1 MKKQLLFAAMLML
14 SAAPAVSVSAAQP
27 FAAAAEEGQT
37 LATQEQYDALQNSIY
52 KLRQSIEAML
62 KEINEKYAD
71 AEDTKNSLEF
81 NKNSLD
87 DMAAEVKGKFG
98 AETLTV
104 AEVEKYQ
111 ATVAEMAEGLK
122 DAVKNAE
129 QEVYSFQVNTHYQ
142 DASMHKSE
150 CLGKVPENV
159 QNYYA
164 PSFDDLD
171 AEMMQVYM
179 PVMMG
184 GPIESAEKAKEMCA
198 QFDAISAKADSLVA
212 ASKKASTLLD
222 DITATLASL
231 DAEIAKIKKD
241 FPEYDLSAVNES
253 AEYWKNLAAEFAQ
266 APAEGADL
274 YTEKQIADFAVEF
287 GYFKEN
293 VSGVYAQAQKD
304 EWMAQ
309 FNAKYYPASQEMD
322 GLISQLNTEC
332 PTVKDKYFTKLDDLN
347 VEMTQM
353 YMKLYQEDLT
363 QEQFNAMLARI
374 DAILA
379 EGQKIVDEAKEAEKV
394 ATGISGIT
402 VSEAVKAGKVYSI
415 DGKRVSKSAKGL
427 VLVIING
434 KKVILK

>member
-1 MKKQLLFAAMLML
+1 MKRQLLFAAMLML

-37 LATQEQYDALQNSIY
+37 LATQEQYDALVKSIADVQQNIDG
-52 KLRQSIEAML
+52 ML
-62 KEINEKYAD
+62 KEINDKYPD
-71 AEDTKNSLEF
+71 AEDTKYSLNF
-81 NKNSLD
+81 NKESLD
-87 DMAAEVKGKFG
+87 KIADEAKAKFEAKTLTAAEVDSYLASVK
-98 AETLTV
+98 EI
-104 AEVEKYQ
+104 
-111 ATVAEMAEGLK
+111 AEGIK

-129 QEVYSFQVNTHYQ
+129 QEVYSFQVNTSYQ
-142 DASMHKSE
+142 NAAMHKSE
-150 CLGKVPENV
+150 CLGQVPENV

-164 PSFDDLD
+164 PAFDELD
-171 AEMMQVYM
+171 ADMMQVYM
-179 PVMMG
+179 PIMMG
-184 GPIESAEKAKEMCA
+184 SPVESAEQAKKMCD
-198 QFDAISAKADSLVA
+198 QFDAISKKADALLA

-241 FPEYDLSAVNES
+241 FPEYDLSVVNES

-266 APAEGADL
+266 APADPTAP
-274 YTEKQIADFAVEF
+274 YTESKIDGFVESF
-287 GYFKEN
+287 GYFKVN
-293 VSGVYAQAQKD
+293 ISDLYAQAQKD

-353 YMKLYQEDLT
+353 YMKLYQDELT
-363 QEQFNAMLARI
+363 QEQFDAMLARI

-427 VLVIING
+427 VIING

>member
-14 SAAPAVSVSAAQP
+14 SAAPAISVSAAQP

-37 LATQEQYDALQNSIY
+37 LATEEQYNALQKSISD
-52 KLRQSIEAML
+52 LQQNIDAML

-71 AEDTKNSLEF
+71 AEDTKGSLEF
-81 NKNSLD
+81 NKSSLS
-87 DMAAEVKGKFG
+87 DMAAEVKDKFT
-98 AETLTV
+98 AQTLTV
-104 AEVEKYQ
+104 AEIESYQ
-111 ATVAEMAEGLK
+111 ATVTEMAEGLK

-142 DASMHKSE
+142 NASMHKSE

-212 ASKKASTLLD
+212 SAKLAGALVDS
-222 DITATLASL
+222 ITATLDSL
-231 DAEIAKIKKD
+231 GAEIAKVKKD
-241 FPEYDLSAVNES
+241 FPEYDLSMMQES
-253 AEYWKNLAAEFAQ
+253 SEYWKNFAAVFAQ
-266 APAEGADL
+266 APAEGTAP
-274 YTEKQIADFAVEF
+274 YTEKQIAEYAENF
-287 GYFKEN
+287 GFFKQ
-293 VSGVYAQAQKD
+293 SALGVYAEAQKD
-304 EWMAQ
+304 EWTAQ
-309 FNAKYYPASQEMD
+309 FNAKYYPASQKMD
-322 GLISQLNTEC
+322 ELVSTLDTQC
-332 PTVKDKYFTKLDDLN
+332 PTVKDQFFTKLDDLN

-353 YMKLYQEDLT
+353 FTKLYMGELT
-363 QEQFNAMLARI
+363 QESFDQMMARI
-374 DAILA
+374 DAILLEA
-379 EGQKIVDEAKEAEKV
+379 QNIVDQAIEAEKV
-394 ATGISGIT
+394 ATGISDIT
-402 VSEAVKAGKVYSI
+402 VNKTVKAGNVYSL

-427 VLVIING
+427 VIING
-434 KKVILK
+434 KKVVLK

>member
-37 LATQEQYDALQNSIY
+37 LATQEQYDALQKSISD
-52 KLRQSIEAML
+52 LQQNIDAML
-62 KEINEKYAD
+62 KEINEKYVD

-81 NKNSLD
+81 NKSSLS
-87 DMAAEVKGKFG
+87 DMAAEVKEKFT
-98 AETLTV
+98 AQTLTV
-104 AEVEKYQ
+104 AEVESYQ
-111 ATVAEMAEGLK
+111 ATVTEMAEGLK

-142 DASMHKSE
+142 NASMHKSE

-171 AEMMQVYM
+171 ADMMQVYM

-184 GPIESAEKAKEMCA
+184 GPIESAEKAKEMCN
-198 QFDAISAKADSLVA
+198 QLDAISAKADTLLA

-353 YMKLYQEDLT
+353 YMKLYQDELT

-374 DAILA
+374 DAILVEA
-379 EGQKIVDEAKEAEKV
+379 QKIVDEAKEAEEV

-402 VSEAVKAGKVYSI
+402 VSEAVEAGKVYSI

-427 VLVIING
+427 VIING

>member
-14 SAAPAVSVSAAQP
+14 SAAPAISVSAAQP

-37 LATQEQYDALQNSIY
+37 LATEVQYNTLQDSIY

-87 DMAAEVKGKFG
+87 DMAAEVKDKFAAG
-98 AETLTV
+98 TLTA
-104 AEVEKYQ
+104 AEVESYQ
-111 ATVAEMAEGLK
+111 AQVAEMAEGLK
-122 DAVKNAE
+122 DAVKSAE

-142 DASMHKSE
+142 NASMHKSE
-150 CLGKVPENV
+150 CLGQVPENV

-171 AEMMQVYM
+171 ADMMQVYM

-184 GPIESAEKAKEMCA
+184 GPIESAEKAKEMCN
-198 QFDAISAKADSLVA
+198 QLDAISAKADALLA
-212 ASKKASTLLD
+212 ASKKASTLVD

-241 FPEYDLSAVNES
+241 FPEYDLSVVNES

-266 APAEGADL
+266 APADPTAP
-274 YTEKQIADFAVEF
+274 YTESKIDGFVESF
-287 GYFKEN
+287 GYFKVN
-293 VSGVYAQAQKD
+293 ISYLYAQAQKD

-309 FNAKYYPASQEMD
+309 FNAKYYPASQKMD
-322 GLISQLNTEC
+322 EYISTLDTQC
-332 PTVKDKYFTKLDDLN
+332 PTVKDQFFTKLDDLN
-347 VEMTQM
+347 VEMSQM
-353 YMKLYQEDLT
+353 FTKLYMGELT
-363 QEQFNAMLARI
+363 QESFNEMMARI
-374 DAILA
+374 DAILLEA
-379 EGQKIVDEAKEAEKV
+379 QNIVDQALEAEKV
-394 ATGISGIT
+394 ATGISDIT
-402 VSEAVKAGKVYSI
+402 VNKAVKAGNVYSL

-427 VLVIING
+427 VIING
-434 KKVILK
+434 KKVVLK

>member
-1 MKKQLLFAAMLML
+1 
-14 SAAPAVSVSAAQP
+14 
-27 FAAAAEEGQT
+27 
-37 LATQEQYDALQNSIY
+37 
-52 KLRQSIEAML
+52 ML

-81 NKNSLD
+81 NKSSLS
-87 DMAAEVKGKFG
+87 DMAAEVKDKFAAG
-98 AETLTV
+98 TLTA
-104 AEVEKYQ
+104 AEVESYQ
-111 ATVAEMAEGLK
+111 AQVAEMAEGLK

-142 DASMHKSE
+142 NASMHKSE

-171 AEMMQVYM
+171 ADMMQVYM

-184 GPIESAEKAKEMCA
+184 GPIESAEKAKEMCN
-198 QFDAISAKADSLVA
+198 QLDAISAKADTLLA

-266 APAEGADL
+266 APADPTAP
-274 YTEKQIADFAVEF
+274 YTESKIDGFVENF

-293 VSGVYAQAQKD
+293 ISDLYAQAQKD

-309 FNAKYYPASQEMD
+309 FNAKYYPASQKMD
-322 GLISQLNTEC
+322 ELVSTLDTQC
-332 PTVKDKYFTKLDDLN
+332 PTVKDQFFTKLDDLN
-347 VEMTQM
+347 VEMSQM
-353 YMKLYQEDLT
+353 FMKLYQEDLT
-363 QEQFNAMLARI
+363 QEQFDKMMARI
-374 DAILA
+374 DAILLEA
-379 EGQKIVDEAKEAEKV
+379 QNIVNQALEAEKV
-394 ATGISGIT
+394 ATGISDIT
-402 VSEAVKAGKVYSI
+402 VNKAAKAGNVYSL

-427 VLVIING
+427 VIING
-434 KKVILK
+434 KKVVLK

>member
-14 SAAPAVSVSAAQP
+14 STAPAVSVSAAQP

-37 LATQEQYDALQNSIY
+37 LATEEQYNALQDSIY

-71 AEDTKNSLEF
+71 AEDTKNSLEY
-81 NKNSLD
+81 NKESLD
-87 DMAAEVKGKFG
+87 DMAAEVKEKFS
-98 AETLTV
+98 AQTLTV

-111 ATVAEMAEGLK
+111 ATVVEMAEGLK
-122 DAVKNAE
+122 DAVKSAE

-142 DASMHKSE
+142 NASMHKSE

-171 AEMMQVYM
+171 ADMMQVYM

-212 ASKKASTLLD
+212 SAKLAGTLVD
-222 DITATLASL
+222 SITATLDSL
-231 DAEIAKIKKD
+231 GAEIAKVKKN
-241 FPEYDLSAVNES
+241 FPEYDLSMIQES
-253 AEYWKNLAAEFAQ
+253 AEYWKKFAAEFTQ
-266 APAEGADL
+266 APAEGAAP
-274 YTEKQIADFAVEF
+274 YTEKQIADYAQNF
-287 GYFKEN
+287 GYFKD
-293 VSGVYAQAQKD
+293 SALGVYAEAQKD

-309 FNAKYYPASQEMD
+309 FNAKYYPASQKMD
-322 GLISQLNTEC
+322 EFISTLDTQC
-332 PTVKDKYFTKLDDLN
+332 PTVKDLFFTKLDDLN

-353 YMKLYQEDLT
+353 YTKLYMGELT
-363 QEQFNAMLARI
+363 QETFDEMMARI
-374 DAILA
+374 DAILLEA
-379 EGQKIVDEAKEAEKV
+379 QNIVKQALEAEKV
-394 ATGISGIT
+394 ATGISDIT
-402 VSEAVKAGKVYSI
+402 VNKAAKAGNVYSL

-427 VLVIING
+427 VIING
-434 KKVILK
+434 KKMVLK

>member
-37 LATQEQYDALQNSIY
+37 LATQEQYDALQKSISD
-52 KLRQSIEAML
+52 LQQNIDAML

-81 NKNSLD
+81 NKSSLS
-87 DMAAEVKGKFG
+87 DMAAEVKDKFAAG
-98 AETLTV
+98 TLTA
-104 AEVEKYQ
+104 AEVESDQ
-111 ATVAEMAEGLK
+111 AQVAEMAEGLK

-142 DASMHKSE
+142 NASMHKSE
-150 CLGKVPENV
+150 CLGQVPENV

-164 PSFDDLD
+164 PAFEELD
-171 AEMMQVYM
+171 ADMMQVYM
-179 PVMMG
+179 PIMMG
-184 GPIESAEKAKEMCA
+184 SPIESAEQAKEMCN
-198 QFDAISAKADSLVA
+198 QFDAVSKKADALLA

-266 APAEGADL
+266 APADPTAP
-274 YTEKQIADFAVEF
+274 YTESKIDGFVESF
-287 GYFKEN
+287 GYFKVN
-293 VSGVYAQAQKD
+293 ISDLYAQAQKD

-309 FNAKYYPASQEMD
+309 FNAKYYPASQKMD
-322 GLISQLNTEC
+322 ELVSTLDTQC
-332 PTVKDKYFTKLDDLN
+332 PTVKDQFFTKLDDLN
-347 VEMTQM
+347 VEMSQM
-353 YMKLYQEDLT
+353 FMKLYQEDLT

-374 DAILA
+374 DAILVEA
-379 EGQKIVDEAKEAEKV
+379 QNIVNQALEAEKV
-394 ATGISGIT
+394 ATGISDIT
-402 VSEAVKAGKVYSI
+402 VNKAAKAGNVYSL

-427 VLVIING
+427 VIING
-434 KKVILK
+434 KKVVLK

>member
-1 MKKQLLFAAMLML
+1 MKKQLLFAAILML

-37 LATQEQYDALQNSIY
+37 LATQEQYDALQKSISD
-52 KLRQSIEAML
+52 LQQNIDAML

-71 AEDTKNSLEF
+71 AEDTKGSLEF
-81 NKNSLD
+81 NKSSLS
-87 DMAAEVKGKFG
+87 DMAAEVKDKFAAG
-98 AETLTV
+98 TLTA
-104 AEVEKYQ
+104 AEVESYQ
-111 ATVAEMAEGLK
+111 AQVAEMAEGLK

-142 DASMHKSE
+142 NASMHKSE

-212 ASKKASTLLD
+212 SAKLAGALVDS
-222 DITATLASL
+222 ITATLDSL
-231 DAEIAKIKKD
+231 GAEIAKVKKD
-241 FPEYDLSAVNES
+241 FPEYDLSMIQES
-253 AEYWKNLAAEFAQ
+253 SEYWKNFAAVFAQ
-266 APAEGADL
+266 APAEGTAP
-274 YTEKQIADFAVEF
+274 YTEKQIAEYAENF
-287 GYFKEN
+287 GFFKQ
-293 VSGVYAQAQKD
+293 SALGVYAEAQKD
-304 EWMAQ
+304 EWTAQ
-309 FNAKYYPASQEMD
+309 FNAKYYPASQKMD
-322 GLISQLNTEC
+322 ELVSTLDTQC
-332 PTVKDKYFTKLDDLN
+332 PTVKDQFFTKLDDLN

-353 YMKLYQEDLT
+353 FTKLYMGELT
-363 QEQFNAMLARI
+363 QESFDQMMARI
-374 DAILA
+374 DAILLEA
-379 EGQKIVDEAKEAEKV
+379 QNIVDQAIEAEKV
-394 ATGISGIT
+394 ATGISDIT
-402 VSEAVKAGKVYSI
+402 VNKTVKAGNVYSL

-427 VLVIING
+427 VIING
-434 KKVILK
+434 KKVVLK

>member
-1 MKKQLLFAAMLML
+1 MKKQLLFAAILML

-37 LATQEQYDALQNSIY
+37 LATEVQYNTLQDSIY

-87 DMAAEVKGKFG
+87 DMAAEVKDKFAAG
-98 AETLTV
+98 TLTA
-104 AEVEKYQ
+104 AEVESYQ
-111 ATVAEMAEGLK
+111 AQVAEMAEGLK

-142 DASMHKSE
+142 NASMHKSE
-150 CLGKVPENV
+150 CLGQVPENV

-184 GPIESAEKAKEMCA
+184 GPIESAEKAKEMCN
-198 QFDAISAKADSLVA
+198 QLDAISAKADTLLA

-266 APAEGADL
+266 APADPTAP
-274 YTEKQIADFAVEF
+274 YTESKIDGFVESF
-287 GYFKEN
+287 GYFKVN
-293 VSGVYAQAQKD
+293 ISDLYAQAQKD

-309 FNAKYYPASQEMD
+309 FNAKYYPASQKMD
-322 GLISQLNTEC
+322 EYISTLDTQC
-332 PTVKDKYFTKLDDLN
+332 PTVKDLFFTKLDDLN
-347 VEMTQM
+347 VEMSQM
-353 YMKLYQEDLT
+353 FTKLYMGELT
-363 QEQFNAMLARI
+363 QESFDEMMARI
-374 DAILA
+374 DAILLEA
-379 EGQKIVDEAKEAEKV
+379 KNIVDQALEAEKV
-394 ATGISGIT
+394 ATGISDIT
-402 VSEAVKAGKVYSI
+402 VNKAVKAGNVYSL

-427 VLVIING
+427 VIING
-434 KKVILK
+434 KKVVLK

>member
-1 MKKQLLFAAMLML
+1 MKRQLLFAAMLML

-37 LATQEQYDALQNSIY
+37 LATQEQYDALVKSIADVQQNIDG
-52 KLRQSIEAML
+52 ML
-62 KEINEKYAD
+62 KEINDKYPD
-71 AEDTKNSLEF
+71 AEDTKYSLNF
-81 NKNSLD
+81 NKESLD
-87 DMAAEVKGKFG
+87 KIADEAKAKFE
-98 AETLTV
+98 AKTLTAV
-104 AEVEKYQ
+104 EVDSYLASVKEI
-111 ATVAEMAEGLK
+111 AEGIK

-129 QEVYSFQVNTHYQ
+129 QEVYSFQVNTCYQ
-142 DASMHKSE
+142 NAAMHKSE
-150 CLGKVPENV
+150 CLGQVPENV

-164 PSFDDLD
+164 PAFDELD
-171 AEMMQVYM
+171 ADMVQVYM
-179 PVMMG
+179 PFMMDSH
-184 GPIESAEKAKEMCA
+184 IESAEQAKKMCD
-198 QFDAISAKADSLVA
+198 QFDAISKKADALLA
-212 ASKKASTLLD
+212 ASKKASTLVE

-266 APAEGADL
+266 APADPTAP
-274 YTEKQIADFAVEF
+274 YTESKIDGFVESF
-287 GYFKEN
+287 GYFKVN
-293 VSGVYAQAQKD
+293 ISDLYAQAQKD

-353 YMKLYQEDLT
+353 YMKLYQDELT
-363 QEQFNAMLARI
+363 QEQFDAMLARI

-379 EGQKIVDEAKEAEKV
+379 EGQKIVAEAKEAEKV

-402 VSEAVKAGKVYSI
+402 VCEAVKAGKVYSI

-427 VLVIING
+427 VIING

>member
-37 LATQEQYDALQNSIY
+37 LATQEQYDALQKSISD
-52 KLRQSIEAML
+52 LQQNIDAML

-81 NKNSLD
+81 NKSSLS
-87 DMAAEVKGKFG
+87 DMAAEVKDKFAAG
-98 AETLTV
+98 TLTA
-104 AEVEKYQ
+104 AEVESYQ
-111 ATVAEMAEGLK
+111 AQVAEMAEGLK

-142 DASMHKSE
+142 NASMHKSE
-150 CLGKVPENV
+150 CLGQVPENV

-164 PSFDDLD
+164 PAFEELD
-171 AEMMQVYM
+171 ADMMQVYM
-179 PVMMG
+179 PIMMG
-184 GPIESAEKAKEMCA
+184 SPIESAEQAKEMCN
-198 QFDAISAKADSLVA
+198 QFDAVSKKADALLA
-212 ASKKASTLLD
+212 ASKKASTLVD

-266 APAEGADL
+266 APADPTAP
-274 YTEKQIADFAVEF
+274 YTESKIDGFVENF

-293 VSGVYAQAQKD
+293 ISDLYAQAQKD

-309 FNAKYYPASQEMD
+309 FNAKYYPASQKMD
-322 GLISQLNTEC
+322 EYVSTLDSEC
-332 PTVKDKYFTKLDDLN
+332 PTVKDKYFNKLDDLN
-347 VEMTQM
+347 VELTQM

-363 QEQFNAMLARI
+363 QEQFNTMMARI
-374 DAILA
+374 DEILREA
-379 EGQKIVDEAKEAEKV
+379 QKIIDEAKEAEKV
-394 ATGISGIT
+394 ATGISNIS

-415 DGKRVSKSAKGL
+415 DGKRISKSAKG
-427 VLVIING
+427 LVIING

>member
-1 MKKQLLFAAMLML
+1 ML

-27 FAAAAEEGQT
+27 FAAAAEESQT
-37 LATQEQYDALQNSIY
+37 LATEVQYNTLQDSIY

-87 DMAAEVKGKFG
+87 DMAAEVKDKFAAG
-98 AETLTV
+98 TLTA
-104 AEVEKYQ
+104 AEVESYQ
-111 ATVAEMAEGLK
+111 AQVAEMAEGLK
-122 DAVKNAE
+122 DAVKSAE
-129 QEVYSFQVNTHYQ
+129 QEIYSFQVNTHYQ
-142 DASMHKSE
+142 NASMHKSE
-150 CLGKVPENV
+150 CLGQVPENV

-184 GPIESAEKAKEMCA
+184 GPIESAEKAKEMCN
-198 QFDAISAKADSLVA
+198 QLDAISAKADTLLA

-266 APAEGADL
+266 APADPTAP
-274 YTEKQIADFAVEF
+274 YTESKIDGFVESF
-287 GYFKEN
+287 GYFKVN
-293 VSGVYAQAQKD
+293 ISDLYAQAQKD

-309 FNAKYYPASQEMD
+309 FNAKYYPASQKMD
-322 GLISQLNTEC
+322 EYISTLDTQC
-332 PTVKDKYFTKLDDLN
+332 PTVRISSLLSW
-347 VEMTQM
+347 MTSM
-353 YMKLYQEDLT
+353 
-363 QEQFNAMLARI
+363 
-374 DAILA
+374 
-379 EGQKIVDEAKEAEKV
+379 
-394 ATGISGIT
+394 
-402 VSEAVKAGKVYSI
+402 
-415 DGKRVSKSAKGL
+415 
-427 VLVIING
+427 
-434 KKVILK
+434 

>member
-37 LATQEQYDALQNSIY
+37 LATQEQYDALQKSISD
-52 KLRQSIEAML
+52 LQQNIDAML

-81 NKNSLD
+81 NKSSLS
-87 DMAAEVKGKFG
+87 DMAAEVKEKFT
-98 AETLTV
+98 AQTLTV
-104 AEVEKYQ
+104 AEVESYQ
-111 ATVAEMAEGLK
+111 ATVTEMAEGLK

-142 DASMHKSE
+142 NASMHKSE
-150 CLGKVPENV
+150 CLGQVPENV

-164 PSFDDLD
+164 PAFEELD
-171 AEMMQVYM
+171 ADMMQVYM
-179 PVMMG
+179 PIMMG
-184 GPIESAEKAKEMCA
+184 SPIESAEQAKEMCN
-198 QFDAISAKADSLVA
+198 QFDAVSKKADALLA
-212 ASKKASTLLD
+212 ASKKASTLVD

-266 APAEGADL
+266 APADPTAP
-274 YTEKQIADFAVEF
+274 YTESKIDGFVESF
-287 GYFKEN
+287 GYFKVN
-293 VSGVYAQAQKD
+293 ISDLYAQAQKD

-309 FNAKYYPASQEMD
+309 FNAKYYPASQKMD
-322 GLISQLNTEC
+322 ELVSTLDTQC
-332 PTVKDKYFTKLDDLN
+332 PTVKDQFFTKLDDLN
-347 VEMTQM
+347 VEMSQM
-353 YMKLYQEDLT
+353 FMKLYQEDLT

-374 DAILA
+374 DAILVEA
-379 EGQKIVDEAKEAEKV
+379 QKIVDEAIEAEKV
-394 ATGISGIT
+394 ATGISDIT
-402 VSEAVKAGKVYSI
+402 VNKAVKAGNVYSL

-427 VLVIING
+427 VIING

>member
-37 LATQEQYDALQNSIY
+37 LATYGQYDALQMSIY
-52 KLRQSIEAML
+52 DLQQSIDAML

-81 NKNSLD
+81 NKTSLSE
-87 DMAAEVKGKFG
+87 MAAEVKDKFAAG
-98 AETLTV
+98 TLTV
-104 AEVEKYQ
+104 AEVESYQ
-111 ATVAEMAEGLK
+111 AQVAEMTEGLK

-142 DASMHKSE
+142 NASMHKSE
-150 CLGKVPENV
+150 CLGQVPENV

-171 AEMMQVYM
+171 ADMMQVYM
-179 PVMMG
+179 PIMMG
-184 GPIESAEKAKEMCA
+184 SPIESAEKAKEMCN
-198 QFDAISAKADSLVA
+198 QFDAISAKADTLLA

-231 DAEIAKIKKD
+231 DADMVKVKAD
-241 FPEYDLSAVNES
+241 FPEYDLSMMQES
-253 AEYWKNLAAEFAQ
+253 AEYWKNFAAEFAQ
-266 APAEGADL
+266 APAEGTAP
-274 YTEKQIADFAVEF
+274 YTEKQIAEYAENF
-287 GYFKEN
+287 GYFKE
-293 VSGVYAQAQKD
+293 SAAGVYAEAQKD

-309 FNAKYYPASQEMD
+309 FNAKYYPASQKMD
-322 GLISQLNTEC
+322 ELVSTLDTQC
-332 PTVKDKYFTKLDDLN
+332 PTVKDQFFTKLDDLN

-353 YMKLYQEDLT
+353 YMKLYMGELT
-363 QEQFNAMLARI
+363 QESFDEMMARI
-374 DAILA
+374 DAILREA
-379 EGQKIVDEAKEAEKV
+379 QNIVDQALEAEKV
-394 ATGISGIT
+394 ATGISDIT
-402 VSEAVKAGKVYSI
+402 VNKAAKAGNVYSL

-427 VLVIING
+427 VIING
-434 KKVILK
+434 KKVVLK

>member
-37 LATQEQYDALQNSIY
+37 LATQEQYDALQKSISD
-52 KLRQSIEAML
+52 LQQNIDAML
-62 KEINEKYAD
+62 KEINEKYVD

-81 NKNSLD
+81 NKSSLS
-87 DMAAEVKGKFG
+87 DMAAEVKEKFT
-98 AETLTV
+98 AQTLTV
-104 AEVEKYQ
+104 AEVESDQ
-111 ATVAEMAEGLK
+111 AQVAEMAEGLK

-142 DASMHKSE
+142 NASMHKSE
-150 CLGKVPENV
+150 CLGQVPENV

-164 PSFDDLD
+164 PAFEELD
-171 AEMMQVYM
+171 ADMMQVYM
-179 PVMMG
+179 PIMMG
-184 GPIESAEKAKEMCA
+184 SPIESAEQAKEMCN
-198 QFDAISAKADSLVA
+198 QFDAVSKKADALLA
-212 ASKKASTLLD
+212 ASKKASTLVD

-266 APAEGADL
+266 APADPTAP
-274 YTEKQIADFAVEF
+274 YTESKIDGFVENF
-287 GYFKEN
+287 GYFKVN
-293 VSGVYAQAQKD
+293 ISDLYAQAQKD

-309 FNAKYYPASQEMD
+309 FNAKYYPASQKMD
-322 GLISQLNTEC
+322 ELVSTLDTQC
-332 PTVKDKYFTKLDDLN
+332 PTVKDQFFTKLDDLN
-347 VEMTQM
+347 VEMSQM
-353 YMKLYQEDLT
+353 FMKLYQEDLT

-374 DAILA
+374 DAILVEA
-379 EGQKIVDEAKEAEKV
+379 QNIVNQALEAEKV
-394 ATGISGIT
+394 ATGISDIT
-402 VSEAVKAGKVYSI
+402 VNKAAKAGNVYSL

-427 VLVIING
+427 VIING
-434 KKVILK
+434 KKVVLK

>member
-14 SAAPAVSVSAAQP
+14 SAAPAISVSAAQP

-37 LATQEQYDALQNSIY
+37 LATEEQYNTLQDSIY

-87 DMAAEVKGKFG
+87 DMAAEVKGKFAAG
-98 AETLTV
+98 TLTA
-104 AEVEKYQ
+104 AEVESYQ
-111 ATVAEMAEGLK
+111 AQVAEMAEGLK

-129 QEVYSFQVNTHYQ
+129 QEVYSFQVNIHYQ
-142 DASMHKSE
+142 NASMHKSE

-171 AEMMQVYM
+171 ADMMQVYM

-212 ASKKASTLLD
+212 SAKLAGALVDS
-222 DITATLASL
+222 ITATLDSL
-231 DAEIAKIKKD
+231 GAEIAKVKKD
-241 FPEYDLSAVNES
+241 FPEYDLSMMQES
-253 AEYWKNLAAEFAQ
+253 SEYWKNFAAVFAQ
-266 APAEGADL
+266 APAEGSAP
-274 YTEKQIADFAVEF
+274 YTEKQIAEYAESF
-287 GYFKEN
+287 GYFKE
-293 VSGVYAQAQKD
+293 SALGVYAEAQKD
-304 EWMAQ
+304 EWTAQ
-309 FNAKYYPASQEMD
+309 FNAKYTPASEKMNELLSTLDTQ
-322 GLISQLNTEC
+322 C
-332 PTVKDKYFTKLDDLN
+332 PTVGSKYFTQLDDLN
-347 VEMTQM
+347 AELTQM
-353 YMKLYQEDLT
+353 YMSLYMGELT
-363 QEQFNAMLARI
+363 QKTFDKMMARI
-374 DAILA
+374 DAILVEA
-379 EGQKIVDEAKEAEKV
+379 QKIVDEAIEAEKV
-394 ATGISGIT
+394 ATGISDIT
-402 VSEAVKAGKVYSI
+402 VNKTVKAGNVYSL

-427 VLVIING
+427 VIING
-434 KKVILK
+434 KKVVLK

>member
-1 MKKQLLFAAMLML
+1 MKKQLLFAAMLIL

-37 LATQEQYDALQNSIY
+37 LATQEQYDALVKSIADVQQNIDG
-52 KLRQSIEAML
+52 ML
-62 KEINEKYAD
+62 KEINDKYPD
-71 AEDTKNSLEF
+71 AEDTKYSLNF
-81 NKNSLD
+81 NKESLD
-87 DMAAEVKGKFG
+87 KIADEAKAKFEAKTLTAAEVDSYLASVK
-98 AETLTV
+98 EI
-104 AEVEKYQ
+104 
-111 ATVAEMAEGLK
+111 AEGIK

-129 QEVYSFQVNTHYQ
+129 QEVYSFQVNTCYQ
-142 DASMHKSE
+142 NAAMHKSE
-150 CLGKVPENV
+150 CLGQVPENV

-164 PSFDDLD
+164 PAFEELD
-171 AEMMQVYM
+171 ADMMQVYM
-179 PVMMG
+179 PFMMDSH
-184 GPIESAEKAKEMCA
+184 IESAEQAKKMCD
-198 QFDAISAKADSLVA
+198 QFDAISKKADALLA
-212 ASKKASTLLD
+212 ASKKASTLVE

-266 APAEGADL
+266 APADPTAP
-274 YTEKQIADFAVEF
+274 YTESKIDGFVESF
-287 GYFKEN
+287 GYFKVN
-293 VSGVYAQAQKD
+293 ISDLYAQAQKD

-353 YMKLYQEDLT
+353 YMKLYQDELT
-363 QEQFNAMLARI
+363 QEQFDAMLARI

-427 VLVIING
+427 VIING

>member
-14 SAAPAVSVSAAQP
+14 TAAPAVSVSAAQP

-37 LATQEQYDALQNSIY
+37 LATQEQYDALVKSIAEVQQNID
-52 KLRQSIEAML
+52 AML
-62 KEINEKYAD
+62 KEINDKYPD
-71 AEDTKNSLEF
+71 AEDTKYSLNF
-81 NKNSLD
+81 NKESLD
-87 DMAAEVKGKFG
+87 KIAEEAKAKYVAQTLTAAEVDN
-98 AETLTV
+98 
-104 AEVEKYQ
+104 YQ
-111 ATVAEMAEGLK
+111 ASVKDIAEGIK
-122 DAVKNAE
+122 DAVKSAE
-129 QEVYSFQVNTHYQ
+129 QETYSLQVNTSYQ
-142 DASMHKSE
+142 NAAMHKSE
-150 CLGKVPENV
+150 CLGQVPENV

-164 PSFDDLD
+164 PAFEELD
-171 AEMMQVYM
+171 ADMMQVYM
-179 PVMMG
+179 PIMMG
-184 GPIESAEKAKEMCA
+184 SPVESAEQAKKMCD
-198 QFDAISAKADSLVA
+198 QFEAISKKADALLA

-266 APAEGADL
+266 APADPTAP
-274 YTEKQIADFAVEF
+274 YTESKIDGFVENF
-287 GYFKEN
+287 GYFKAN
-293 VSGVYAQAQKD
+293 ISDLYAQAQKD

-309 FNAKYYPASQEMD
+309 FNAKYYPASQKMD
-322 GLISQLNTEC
+322 EYLSTLDSEC
-332 PTVKDKYFTKLDDLN
+332 PTVKDKYFDKLNDLN
-347 VEMTQM
+347 VEMSQM
-353 YMKLYQEDLT
+353 FMKLYQEDLT

-379 EGQKIVDEAKEAEKV
+379 EAQKIVDEAKEAEKV
-394 ATGISGIT
+394 ATGISNIS

-427 VLVIING
+427 VIING

>member
-14 SAAPAVSVSAAQP
+14 SAAPAISVSAAQP

-37 LATQEQYDALQNSIY
+37 LATQDQYDALQRSIY
-52 KLRQSIEAML
+52 DLQQSIDVML

-81 NKNSLD
+81 NKTSLSE
-87 DMAAEVKGKFG
+87 MAAEVKDKFSAG
-98 AETLTV
+98 TLTA
-104 AEVEKYQ
+104 AEVESYQ
-111 ATVAEMAEGLK
+111 AQVAEMAEGLK

-142 DASMHKSE
+142 NASMHKSE

-198 QFDAISAKADSLVA
+198 QFDAISAKADSLLA

-231 DAEIAKIKKD
+231 DADMVKVKAD
-241 FPEYDLSAVNES
+241 FPEYDLSMMQES
-253 AEYWKNLAAEFAQ
+253 AEYWKNFAAEFAQ
-266 APAEGADL
+266 APAEGTAP
-274 YTEKQIADFAVEF
+274 YTEKQIAEYAENF
-287 GYFKEN
+287 GYFKE
-293 VSGVYAQAQKD
+293 SAAGVYAEAQKD

-309 FNAKYYPASQEMD
+309 FNAKYYPASQKMD
-322 GLISQLNTEC
+322 ELVSTLDTQC
-332 PTVKDKYFTKLDDLN
+332 PTVKDQFFTKLDDLN

-353 YMKLYQEDLT
+353 YMKLYMGELT
-363 QEQFNAMLARI
+363 QESFDEMMARI
-374 DAILA
+374 DAILLEA
-379 EGQKIVDEAKEAEKV
+379 QNIVNQALEAEKV
-394 ATGISGIT
+394 ATGISDIT
-402 VSEAVKAGKVYSI
+402 VNKAAKAGNVYSL

-427 VLVIING
+427 VIING
-434 KKVILK
+434 KKVVLK